1 MSEKRRGRGEGSIFK
16 REDGIWCASITIGVL
31 DGKRR
36 RKFVYGKTR
45 KEVVEKL
52 QALQRAHA
60 AGVTFTK
67 LTVKEFLEQWLEQTV
82 KRKNR
87 VRTYDK
93 YAEDIEHHLI
103 PALGHHQL
111 AKLTPS
117 HVQALLNQL
126 ADANLSHRSIR
137 NVRAVLRCALNQALR
152 FGYVTR
158 NVATLIDVPGDV
170 TFKPVMID
178 EEQAR
183 RLIEATRGH
192 RFEVP
197 FRVALGL
204 GLRKGEIL
212 GLRWEDV
219 DLTAATI
226 KITGSLQRQRGKLE
240 RSGTKTEASVRTI
253 ALPPTLLAMLRAHHE
268 RQALQRTVAP
278 RWTDSGLVFTSSV
291 GTAIEPSDLSRAF
304 KKVLKRA
311 ELSED
316 FRFHDL
322 RHACAT
328 FLIVMGAHPRVVMEI
343 LGHSQIGTTM
353 NIYAHVLPRIQR
365 DAVTGLDALFA
376 EPDQAA
382 SEAQEGD
389 ELDEDE
395 LDEDELDED
404 ELDEDELDEDEL
416 DEDELDED
424 NDDEPQG

>member
-1 MSEKRRGRGEGSIFK
+1 MSDKRRGRGEGSIFR
-16 REDGIWCASITIGVL
+16 REDGTWCASITLGVL
-31 DGKRR
+31 NGKRR
-36 RKFVYGKTR
+36 RKDVYGKTR

-60 AGVTFTK
+60 AGMTFSK
-67 LTVKEFLEQWLEQTV
+67 LTVKAFLEEWLEQTV

-93 YAEDIEHHLI
+93 YAQDIEHHLV

-126 ADANLSHRSIR
+126 EDAGLSHRSIR

-158 NVATLIDVPGDV
+158 NVAALVDVPGSV
-170 TFKPVMID
+170 TFQPVTID
-178 EEQAR
+178 EAQAR
-183 RLIEATRGH
+183 RLIEATREH
-192 RFEVP
+192 RFEVL
-197 FRVALGL
+197 FRFALGL

-219 DLTAATI
+219 DLAAATMR
-226 KITGSLQRQRGKLE
+226 ITGSLQRQRGRLE
-240 RSGTKTEASVRTI
+240 RSATKTDASVRTI
-253 ALPPTLLAMLRAHHE
+253 ALPPMLLAMLRKHRE
-268 RQALQRTVAP
+268 RQEQLRSVAR

-291 GTAIEPSDLSRAF
+291 GTAIEPSDLSREF

-311 ELSED
+311 GLPENL
-316 FRFHDL
+316 RFHDL

-328 FLIVMGAHPRVVMEI
+328 LLIVMGVHPRVVMEI

-353 NIYAHVLPRIQR
+353 NIYAHVLPRVQR
-365 DAVTGLDALFA
+365 EAVTGLDALFA
-376 EPDQAA
+376 GTDQMTDEPRSDESEPDDGQAA
-382 SEAQEGD
+382 LGARQ
-389 ELDEDE
+389 
-395 LDEDELDED
+395 
-404 ELDEDELDEDEL
+404 
-416 DEDELDED
+416 
-424 NDDEPQG
+424 

>member
-1 MSEKRRGRGEGSIFK
+1 MSDKRRGRGEGSIFR
-16 REDGIWCASITIGVL
+16 REDGTWCASITLGVL
-31 DGKRR
+31 NGKRR
-36 RKFVYGKTR
+36 RKDVYGKTR

-60 AGVTFTK
+60 AGMTFSK
-67 LTVKEFLEQWLEQTV
+67 LTVKAFLEEWLEQTV

-93 YAEDIEHHLI
+93 YAQDIEHHLV

-126 ADANLSHRSIR
+126 EDTGLSHRSIR

-158 NVATLIDVPGDV
+158 NVAALVDVPGSV
-170 TFKPVMID
+170 TFQPVTID
-178 EEQAR
+178 EAQAR
-183 RLIEATRGH
+183 RLIEATREH
-192 RFEVP
+192 RFEVL
-197 FRVALGL
+197 FRFALGL

-219 DLTAATI
+219 DLAAATMR
-226 KITGSLQRQRGKLE
+226 ITGSLQRQRGRLE
-240 RSGTKTEASVRTI
+240 RSATKTDASVRTI
-253 ALPPTLLAMLRAHHE
+253 ALPPMLLAMLRKHRE
-268 RQALQRTVAP
+268 RQEQLRSVAR

-291 GTAIEPSDLSRAF
+291 GTAIEPSDLSREF

-311 ELSED
+311 GLPENL
-316 FRFHDL
+316 RFHDL

-328 FLIVMGAHPRVVMEI
+328 LLIVMGVHPRVVMEI

-353 NIYAHVLPRIQR
+353 NIYAHVLPRVQR
-365 DAVTGLDALFA
+365 EAVTGLDALFA
-376 EPDQAA
+376 GTDQMTDEPRSDESEPDDGQAA
-382 SEAQEGD
+382 LGARQ
-389 ELDEDE
+389 
-395 LDEDELDED
+395 
-404 ELDEDELDEDEL
+404 
-416 DEDELDED
+416 
-424 NDDEPQG
+424 

>member
-1 MSEKRRGRGEGSIFK
+1 MSDKRRGRGEGSIFR
-16 REDGIWCASITIGVL
+16 REDGTWCASITLGVL
-31 DGKRR
+31 NGQRR
-36 RKFVYGKTR
+36 RKDVYGKTR

-60 AGVTFTK
+60 AGMTFSK
-67 LTVKEFLEQWLEQTV
+67 LTVKAFLEQWLEQTV

-93 YAEDIEHHLI
+93 YAQDIEHHLT

-126 ADANLSHRSIR
+126 EDAGLSHRSIR

-158 NVATLIDVPGDV
+158 NVATLVDVPGGV
-170 TFKPVMID
+170 TFQPVPID
-178 EEQAR
+178 EAQAQ

-192 RFEVP
+192 RFEVL
-197 FRVALGL
+197 FRFALGL

-219 DLTAATI
+219 DLAAATMRI
-226 KITGSLQRQRGKLE
+226 SGSLQRQRGKLE
-240 RSGTKTEASVRTI
+240 RSATKTDASIRTI
-253 ALPPTLLAMLRAHHE
+253 ALPPTLLAMLRKHRE
-268 RQALQRTVAP
+268 RQEQLRIVAR

-291 GTAIEPSDLSRAF
+291 GTAIEPSDLSREF
-304 KKVLKRA
+304 KKVLKQA
-311 ELSED
+311 GLPENL
-316 FRFHDL
+316 RFHDL

-328 FLIVMGAHPRVVMEI
+328 LLIVMGVHPRVVMEI

-353 NIYAHVLPRIQR
+353 NIYAHVLPRVQR
-365 DAVTGLDALFA
+365 EAVTGLDALFA
-376 EPDQAA
+376 DADQMADVPRSDGSEPDDAQAA
-382 SEAQEGD
+382 PGARR
-389 ELDEDE
+389 
-395 LDEDELDED
+395 
-404 ELDEDELDEDEL
+404 
-416 DEDELDED
+416 
-424 NDDEPQG
+424 

>member
-1 MSEKRRGRGEGSIFK
+1 MSDKRRGRGEGSIFR
-16 REDGIWCASITIGVL
+16 REDGTWCASITLGVL
-31 DGKRR
+31 NGKRR
-36 RKFVYGKTR
+36 RKDVYGKTR

-60 AGVTFTK
+60 AGMTFSK
-67 LTVKEFLEQWLEQTV
+67 LTVKAFLEEWLEQTI

-93 YAEDIEHHLI
+93 YAQDIEHHLV

-126 ADANLSHRSIR
+126 EDAGLSHRSIR

-158 NVATLIDVPGDV
+158 NVAALVDVPGSV
-170 TFKPVMID
+170 TFQPVTID
-178 EEQAR
+178 EAQAR
-183 RLIEATRGH
+183 RLIEATREH
-192 RFEVP
+192 RFEVL
-197 FRVALGL
+197 FRFALGL

-219 DLTAATI
+219 DLAAATMR
-226 KITGSLQRQRGKLE
+226 ITGSLQRQRGRLE
-240 RSGTKTEASVRTI
+240 RSATKTDASVRTI
-253 ALPPTLLAMLRAHHE
+253 ALPPMLLAMLRKHRE
-268 RQALQRTVAP
+268 RQEQLRSVAR

-291 GTAIEPSDLSRAF
+291 GTAIEPSDLSREF

-311 ELSED
+311 GLPENL
-316 FRFHDL
+316 RFHDL

-328 FLIVMGAHPRVVMEI
+328 LLIVMGVHPRVVMEI

-353 NIYAHVLPRIQR
+353 NIYAHVLPRVQR
-365 DAVTGLDALFA
+365 EAVTGLDALFA
-376 EPDQAA
+376 GTDQMTDEPRSDESEPDDGQAA
-382 SEAQEGD
+382 LGARQ
-389 ELDEDE
+389 
-395 LDEDELDED
+395 
-404 ELDEDELDEDEL
+404 
-416 DEDELDED
+416 
-424 NDDEPQG
+424 

>member
-1 MSEKRRGRGEGSIFK
+1 MSDKRRGRGEGSIFR
-16 REDGIWCASITIGVL
+16 REDGTWCASITLGVL
-31 DGKRR
+31 NGKRR
-36 RKFVYGKTR
+36 RKDVYGKTR

-60 AGVTFTK
+60 AGMTFSK
-67 LTVKEFLEQWLEQTV
+67 LTVKAFLEEWLEQTV

-93 YAEDIEHHLI
+93 YAQDIEHHLV

-126 ADANLSHRSIR
+126 EDAGLSHRSIR

-158 NVATLIDVPGDV
+158 NVAALVDVPGSV
-170 TFKPVMID
+170 TFQPVTID
-178 EEQAR
+178 EAQAR
-183 RLIEATRGH
+183 RLIEATREH
-192 RFEVP
+192 RFEVL
-197 FRVALGL
+197 FRFALGL

-219 DLTAATI
+219 DLAAATMR
-226 KITGSLQRQRGKLE
+226 ITGSLQRQRGRLE
-240 RSGTKTEASVRTI
+240 RSATKTDASVRTI
-253 ALPPTLLAMLRAHHE
+253 ALPPMLLAMLRKHRE
-268 RQALQRTVAP
+268 RQEQLRSVAR

-291 GTAIEPSDLSRAF
+291 GTAIEPSDLSREF

-311 ELSED
+311 GLPENL
-316 FRFHDL
+316 RFHDL

-328 FLIVMGAHPRVVMEI
+328 LLIVMGVHPRVVMEI

-353 NIYAHVLPRIQR
+353 NIYAHVLPRVQR
-365 DAVTGLDALFA
+365 EAVTGLDALFA
-376 EPDQAA
+376 DTDQMTDEPRSDESEPDDGQAA
-382 SEAQEGD
+382 LGARQ
-389 ELDEDE
+389 
-395 LDEDELDED
+395 
-404 ELDEDELDEDEL
+404 
-416 DEDELDED
+416 
-424 NDDEPQG
+424 